1 MTITDTNTTSK
12 STKSAKETPDQ
23 RQQIHTAAQEID
35 AKMGELANLLAEAR
49 RTNNLK
55 GDNWLA
61 FVGDVVEQDLPLTYS
76 CGHSLTR
83 IMREMSDRAFR
94 LLSSVA
100 DVSSLHAVELAHRR
114 AAVEAEL
121 AALAEEEKRRSLAES
136 A

>member
-1 MTITDTNTTSK
+1 MTITADTTTKSK
-12 STKSAKETPDQ
+12 SVKAVQPDQ
-23 RQQIHTAAQEID
+23 REQIRTTAHEID
-35 AKMGELANLLAEAR
+35 SKMSELANLLAESR
-49 RTNNLK
+49 RSNNLK

-61 FVGDVVEQDLPLTYS
+61 YVGDVVEQDLPLTYS

-83 IMREMSDRAFR
+83 IVREGADRAFR
-94 LLSSVA
+94 LLSSVV

-121 AALAEEEKRRSLAES
+121 AALADEEARRAAS